1 MPDNLASLRFLSFVA
16 FNKNGFA
23 SFRDIVDATGIP
35 ERSAW
40 RYLEQYR
47 ILGVLDIIRDT
58 CTRVFFRNENTWI
71 NIKGALIKLSN
82 YLDFGY
88 KSIYGYIMYDTKT
101 VRAWK
106 DRDKNLIP
114 MTQHNND
121 IIRVDTQQDYDR
133 LKREFDALGIVR
145 RLVLTRLDCSI

>member
-1 MPDNLASLRFLSFVA
+1 MHKGIFL
-16 FNKNGFA
+16 K
-23 SFRDIVDATGIP
+23 RKHM
-35 ERSAW
+35 E
-40 RYLEQYR
+40 
-47 ILGVLDIIRDT
+47 
-58 CTRVFFRNENTWI
+58 
-71 NIKGALIKLSN
+71 NIKDALIKLSN

-88 KSIYGYIMYDTKT
+88 KSVYGHIMYDTKK

-121 IIRVDTQQDYDR
+121 IIRVDTQRDYAR

-145 RLVLTRLDCSI
+145 RLVLSGLGGFRASKYKV